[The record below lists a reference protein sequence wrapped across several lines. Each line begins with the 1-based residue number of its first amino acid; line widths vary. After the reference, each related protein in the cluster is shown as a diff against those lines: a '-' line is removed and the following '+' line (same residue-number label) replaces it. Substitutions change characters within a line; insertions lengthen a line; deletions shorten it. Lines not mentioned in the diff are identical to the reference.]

1 MGIYTNL
8 KQVSVG
14 IEWGDLSI
22 EAQFGIANEFGMTRQ
37 QLVEFYNLDDAGVFI
52 GKIDGYKE
60 EKISLNEFIDKWFN
74 EAREDDSETIYRFS
88 EEDLIQFKSDLK
100 EFLEVDK

>member
-8 KQVSVG
+8 KPKTIK
-14 IEWGDLSI
+14 IEWEDLSP
-22 EAQFGIANEFGMTRQ
+22 EAQAGISDEFGMTREEM
-37 QLVEFYNLDDAGVFI
+37 VELYNFDDAGVFI
-52 GKIDGYKE
+52 GEIDGYNE
-60 EKISLNEFIDKWFN
+60 EKISLDEFVDKWFN